1 MKKMQM
7 LLLSLSDEMQQV
19 TTIEELKKKKKKKK
33 NTSLLYTPTEAA
45 GWGCFFATEAIPSAA
60 LAAVECCL
68 PLPPSKLR
76 NDTPLKAISN
86 CNCRTDKRNTT
97 DTAFIAKK
105 RLGIVIQ
112 NGDLLNTAVASL
124 EQSENCFLQTETL
137 FLNRFKLTPNNVCTN
152 LLFSTPDRLYELNA
166 VPPLTELAS
175 IPKRITHCT

>member
-1 MKKMQM
+1 MKKMQRISCSKPAISSICIM
-7 LLLSLSDEMQQV
+7 
-19 TTIEELKKKKKKKK
+19 IKKKK

-124 EQSENCFLQTETL
+124 EQIRQR
-137 FLNRFKLTPNNVCTN
+137 RFSSV
-152 LLFSTPDRLYELNA
+152 
-166 VPPLTELAS
+166 AS
-175 IPKRITHCT
+175 N